1 MGAASRCAPRRA
13 LWAERMLFFS
23 EIEMSVAAAKERLWE
38 TVNDTAR
45 SHQQRKRWQ
54 PVPASARAAV
64 DRAAVDRAAAT
75 TTVAAA

>member
-23 EIEMSVAAAKERLWE
+23 EIEMSAAAAKERLWE

-54 PVPASARAAV
+54 PAPASA
-64 DRAAVDRAAAT
+64 RAAVDRAAAT